1 VNCCV
6 LPAAIETLPGVTEIE
21 ASATAVTVNV
31 AEPWSVPKLA
41 VIVVV
46 PGATL
51 VAKPVWILIV
61 ATEVD
66 EDVQLADVVRSFVVP
81 SV

>member
-1 VNCCV
+1 MNCSV
-6 LPAAIETLPGVTEIE
+6 LPAAMEALLGVTEIE
-21 ASATAVTVNV
+21 PRAAAVTVNV

-41 VIVVV
+41 VTVVV

-61 ATEVD
+61 ATEVA
-66 EDVQLADVVRSFVVP
+66 EDVQLAVVVRSLVVP